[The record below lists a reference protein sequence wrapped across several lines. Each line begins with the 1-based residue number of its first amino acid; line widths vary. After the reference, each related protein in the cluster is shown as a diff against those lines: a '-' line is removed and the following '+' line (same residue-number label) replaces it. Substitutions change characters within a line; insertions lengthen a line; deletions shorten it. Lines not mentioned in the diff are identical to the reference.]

1 MAVTV
6 TVLFLVALAGA
17 VAWKLFQL
25 YKDPGNA
32 PLRAVTLCLVCAGS
46 SYPLAMPGGATG
58 LDAVAGHGAAKLAQ
72 NVLLLAT
79 CYFLMC
85 FYMYSAA
92 DGRAGHRRAR
102 REAMGLLLVIAVI
115 TVVTIT
121 APRAVLN
128 GSFSTADMT
137 VPHVAAFYLVAGLY
151 LMYSLT
157 AAFCWTQRYAR
168 FSQRPLSTGLWLAAV
183 GLAGMAAACLIRA
196 VFVVIRS
203 QGSPVPSVLTVA
215 TSLMLVMTVPLFVIG
230 ITYPGVRTRITAM
243 RIWHQHRQLHRRLH
257 PLWLL
262 LTQAF
267 PHTVLRTSDS
277 VSWRD
282 RWRARGVHRRYHR
295 RIIECRDGLV
305 QISPYLAALDH
316 GGTASDATM
325 PERVARRLRDA
336 AHACDRRNEGAV
348 GAAWMAGVTPHASL
362 AMPQQRGRDA
372 DLQQLLSLS
381 DALCA
386 TT

>member
-1 MAVTV
+1 MA
-6 TVLFLVALAGA
+6 VLFLTVLAGA

-25 YKDPGNA
+25 FKDPGNS
-32 PLRAVTLCLVCAGS
+32 PLRAVTLCLVCAGC

-85 FYMYSAA
+85 FYLYSAA
-92 DGRAGHRRAR
+92 DGRAGRRRAR
-102 REAMGLLLVIAVI
+102 REAVGLLLITAVI
-115 TVVTIT
+115 TTVAIT
-121 APRAVLN
+121 APRAVLV

-151 LMYSLT
+151 LMYTLT
-157 AAFCWTQRYAR
+157 ASFFWTQHYAR
-168 FSQRPLSTGLWLAAV
+168 ISQRPLSTGLWLAAV

-203 QGSPVPSVLTVA
+203 QGSPVPDVLTVA
-215 TSLMLVMTVPLFVIG
+215 ASVLLVVTVPLFVIG
-230 ITYPGVRTRITAM
+230 VAYPAVRNRIAVM
-243 RIWHQHRQLHRRLH
+243 HIWRQHRQLHRQLY

-262 LTQAF
+262 LSEAF
-267 PHTVLRTSDS
+267 PHTVLQTSNS
-277 VSWRD
+277 ASWHD
-282 RWRARGVHRRYHR
+282 RWRARRVHRRYHR

-305 QISPYLAALDH
+305 QISPYLAALDQS
-316 GGTASDATM
+316 GATSDTTT

-336 AHACDRRNEGAV
+336 AHTCDRRTAGAV
-348 GAAWMAGVTPHASL
+348 GSAWTAGATPEASS
-362 AMPQQRGRDA
+362 AIPQQQYRND
-372 DLQQLLSLS
+372 DVQELLSLS
-381 DALCA
+381 EALRS